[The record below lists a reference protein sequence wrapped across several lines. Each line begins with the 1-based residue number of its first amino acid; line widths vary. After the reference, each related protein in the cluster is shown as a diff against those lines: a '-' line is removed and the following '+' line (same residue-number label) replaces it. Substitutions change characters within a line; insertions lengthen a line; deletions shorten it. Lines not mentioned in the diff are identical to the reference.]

1 MKLWSRQRNYCIAN
15 KKTDQ
20 IRGKHKNNGSLPEKS
35 RNDKRK
41 GADFYETF
49 PCAKEMI
56 DLAEKVSGIP
66 MKELLFE
73 ENENI
78 NITKYTQIAMLADE
92 LAIWSV
98 LREKGLVSVVN
109 AGLSLGEYAA
119 LVASGVMTAEDAFRV
134 VVKRGEYMQ
143 EAVPTGGAMTA
154 ILGADT
160 AIIEKICEETE
171 GIVSVANYNCPGQI
185 VITGEQ
191 QAVDAAATALKEA
204 GAKRCTPLNVSG
216 PFHSAMLLPAGE
228 KLAAEL
234 ENIEI
239 HEIAVPY
246 ITNVTADY
254 VTDSSQV
261 KELLKKQISSSVRWQ
276 QSVERMIADGIEAFI
291 EIGPKKSLCG
301 FMKRID
307 KTVPAYHVDKVTDLE
322 SVLNEL
328 VQQRRFLFFANCEN
342 YRVQR

>member
-1 MKLWSRQRNYCIAN
+1 MKKIAFIFPG
-15 KKTDQ
+15 Q
-20 IRGKHKNNGSLPEKS
+20 GSQYVGMGK
-35 RNDKRK
+35 
-41 GADFYETF
+41 DFYETF

-98 LREKGLVSVVN
+98 LREKGLESVVN

-119 LVASGVMTAEDAFRV
+119 LVASGVMTPEDAFRV
-134 VVKRGEYMQ
+134 VAKRGEYMQ

-154 ILGADT
+154 VLGADT
-160 AIIEKICEETE
+160 AVIEKICEETE
-171 GIVSVANYNCPGQI
+171 GIVSIANYNCPGQI

-191 QAVDAAATALKEA
+191 QAVDAAAAALKEA

-234 ENIEI
+234 EHVEI

-254 VTDSSQV
+254 VTDPSQV

-276 QSVERMIADGIEAFI
+276 QSVERMIADGVEAFI
-291 EIGPKKSLCG
+291 EIGPKNP
-301 FMKRID
+301 F
-307 KTVPAYHVDKVTDLE
+307 VDL
-322 SVLNEL
+322 
-328 VQQRRFLFFANCEN
+328 
-342 YRVQR
+342 

>member
-1 MKLWSRQRNYCIAN
+1 MKKIAFIFPG
-15 KKTDQ
+15 Q
-20 IRGKHKNNGSLPEKS
+20 GSQYVGMGK
-35 RNDKRK
+35 
-41 GADFYETF
+41 DFYETF

-98 LREKGLVSVVN
+98 LREKGLESVVN
-109 AGLSLGEYAA
+109 AGLSLGEYAT
-119 LVASGVMTAEDAFRV
+119 LVASGVMTPEDAFRV
-134 VVKRGEYMQ
+134 VAKRGEYMQ

-154 ILGADT
+154 VLGADT

-171 GIVSVANYNCPGQI
+171 GIVSIANYNCPGQI

-191 QAVDAAATALKEA
+191 QAVDAAAAALKEA

-234 ENIEI
+234 EQVEI

-254 VTDSSQV
+254 VTDPSQV

-276 QSVERMIADGIEAFI
+276 QSVERMIADGVEAFI

-307 KTVPAYHVDKVTDLE
+307 KTVPAYHVDKVTDLD
-322 SVLNEL
+322 SVLSEL
-328 VQQRRFLFFANCEN
+328 AQ
-342 YRVQR
+342 

>member
-1 MKLWSRQRNYCIAN
+1 MKKIAFIFPG
-15 KKTDQ
+15 Q
-20 IRGKHKNNGSLPEKS
+20 GSQYVGMGK
-35 RNDKRK
+35 
-41 GADFYETF
+41 DFYETF

-98 LREKGLVSVVN
+98 LREKGLESVVN

-119 LVASGVMTAEDAFRV
+119 LVASGVMTPEDAFRV
-134 VVKRGEYMQ
+134 VAKRGEYMQ

-154 ILGADT
+154 VLGADT
-160 AIIEKICEETE
+160 AVIEKICEETE
-171 GIVSVANYNCPGQI
+171 GIVSIANYNCPGQI

-191 QAVDAAATALKEA
+191 QAVDAAAAALKEA

-234 ENIEI
+234 EHVEI

-254 VTDSSQV
+254 VTDPSQV

-276 QSVERMIADGIEAFI
+276 QSVERMIADGVEAFI

-322 SVLNEL
+322 SVLE
-328 VQQRRFLFFANCEN
+328 VI
-342 YRVQR
+342 

>member
-1 MKLWSRQRNYCIAN
+1 MKKIAFIFPG
-15 KKTDQ
+15 Q
-20 IRGKHKNNGSLPEKS
+20 GSQYVGMGK
-35 RNDKRK
+35 
-41 GADFYETF
+41 DFYETF

-98 LREKGLVSVVN
+98 LREKGVESAVN

-119 LVASGVMTAEDAFRV
+119 LVASGVMTPEDAFRV
-134 VVKRGEYMQ
+134 VTKRGEFMQ

-154 ILGADT
+154 VLGADT
-160 AIIEKICEETE
+160 AVIENICEETE
-171 GIVSVANYNCPGQI
+171 GIVSIANYNCTGQI

-191 QAVDAAATALKEA
+191 KAVDTAAAALKEA

-234 ENIEI
+234 EQVEI
-239 HEIAVPY
+239 HKIAVPY

-276 QSVERMIADGIEAFI
+276 QSVERMIADGVEAFI

-322 SVLNEL
+322 SVLE
-328 VQQRRFLFFANCEN
+328 VI
-342 YRVQR
+342 

>member
-1 MKLWSRQRNYCIAN
+1 MKKIAFIFPG
-15 KKTDQ
+15 Q
-20 IRGKHKNNGSLPEKS
+20 GSQYVGMGK
-35 RNDKRK
+35 
-41 GADFYETF
+41 DFYETF

-98 LREKGLVSVVN
+98 LREKGVESAVN

-119 LVASGVMTAEDAFRV
+119 LVASGVMTPEDAFRV
-134 VVKRGEYMQ
+134 VTKRGEYMQ

-154 ILGADT
+154 VLGADT
-160 AIIEKICEETE
+160 AVIEKICEETE
-171 GIVSVANYNCPGQI
+171 GIVSIANYNCPGQI

-191 QAVDAAATALKEA
+191 KAVDAAAAALKEA
-204 GAKRCTPLNVSG
+204 GAKRCTPLNVSV

-234 ENIEI
+234 EQVEI

-276 QSVERMIADGIEAFI
+276 QSVERMIADGVEAFI

-322 SVLNEL
+322 SVLE
-328 VQQRRFLFFANCEN
+328 VI
-342 YRVQR
+342 

>member
-1 MKLWSRQRNYCIAN
+1 MKKIAFIFPG
-15 KKTDQ
+15 Q
-20 IRGKHKNNGSLPEKS
+20 GSQYVGMGK
-35 RNDKRK
+35 
-41 GADFYETF
+41 DFYETF

-98 LREKGLVSVVN
+98 LREKGVESAVN

-119 LVASGVMTAEDAFRV
+119 LVASGVMTPEDAFRV
-134 VVKRGEYMQ
+134 VTKRGEFMQ

-154 ILGADT
+154 VLGADT
-160 AIIEKICEETE
+160 AVIENICKETE
-171 GIVSVANYNCPGQI
+171 GIVSIANYNCPGQI

-191 QAVDAAATALKEA
+191 KAVDTAAAALKEA

-234 ENIEI
+234 EQVEI
-239 HEIAVPY
+239 HKIAVPY

-276 QSVERMIADGIEAFI
+276 QSVERMIADGVEAFI

-322 SVLNEL
+322 SALEVI
-328 VQQRRFLFFANCEN
+328 
-342 YRVQR
+342 

>member
-1 MKLWSRQRNYCIAN
+1 MKKIAFIFPG
-15 KKTDQ
+15 Q
-20 IRGKHKNNGSLPEKS
+20 GSQYVGMGK
-35 RNDKRK
+35 
-41 GADFYETF
+41 DFYETF

-98 LREKGLVSVVN
+98 LREKGLESVVN

-119 LVASGVMTAEDAFRV
+119 LVASGVMTPEDAFRV
-134 VVKRGEYMQ
+134 VAKRGEYMQ

-154 ILGADT
+154 VLGADT

-171 GIVSVANYNCPGQI
+171 GIVSIANYNCPGQI

-191 QAVDAAATALKEA
+191 QAVDAAAAALKEA

-234 ENIEI
+234 EQVEI

-276 QSVERMIADGIEAFI
+276 QSVERMIADGVEAFI

-322 SVLNEL
+322 SILEVI
-328 VQQRRFLFFANCEN
+328 
-342 YRVQR
+342 

>member
-1 MKLWSRQRNYCIAN
+1 MKKIAFIFPG
-15 KKTDQ
+15 Q
-20 IRGKHKNNGSLPEKS
+20 GSQYVGMGK
-35 RNDKRK
+35 
-41 GADFYETF
+41 DFYETF

-66 MKELLFE
+66 MKELLFD

-98 LREKGLVSVVN
+98 LREKGVESAVN

-119 LVASGVMTAEDAFRV
+119 LVASGVMTPEDAFRV
-134 VVKRGEYMQ
+134 VTKRGEFMQ

-154 ILGADT
+154 VLGADT
-160 AIIEKICEETE
+160 AVIENICEETE
-171 GIVSVANYNCPGQI
+171 GIVSIANYNCPGQI

-191 QAVDAAATALKEA
+191 KAVDAAAAALKEA

-234 ENIEI
+234 EQVEI

-276 QSVERMIADGIEAFI
+276 QSVERMIADGVEAFI

-322 SVLNEL
+322 SILEVI
-328 VQQRRFLFFANCEN
+328 
-342 YRVQR
+342 

>member
-1 MKLWSRQRNYCIAN
+1 MKKIAFIFPG
-15 KKTDQ
+15 Q
-20 IRGKHKNNGSLPEKS
+20 GSQYVGMGK
-35 RNDKRK
+35 
-41 GADFYETF
+41 DFYETF

-98 LREKGLVSVVN
+98 LREKGLESVVN

-119 LVASGVMTAEDAFRV
+119 LVASGVMTPEDAFRV
-134 VVKRGEYMQ
+134 VAKRGEYMQ

-154 ILGADT
+154 VLGADT
-160 AIIEKICEETE
+160 AVIEKICEETE
-171 GIVSVANYNCPGQI
+171 GIVSIANYNCPGQI

-191 QAVDAAATALKEA
+191 QAVDAAAAALKEA

-234 ENIEI
+234 EQVEI
-239 HEIAVPY
+239 HKIAVPY

-254 VTDSSQV
+254 VTDPSQV

-276 QSVERMIADGIEAFI
+276 QSVERMIADGVEAFI

-307 KTVPAYHVDKVTDLE
+307 KTVPAYHVDKVTDLD
-322 SVLNEL
+322 SVLSEL
-328 VQQRRFLFFANCEN
+328 AQ
-342 YRVQR
+342 

>member
-1 MKLWSRQRNYCIAN
+1 MKKIAFIFPG
-15 KKTDQ
+15 Q
-20 IRGKHKNNGSLPEKS
+20 GSQYVGMGK
-35 RNDKRK
+35 
-41 GADFYETF
+41 DFYETF

-98 LREKGLVSVVN
+98 LREKGLESVVN
-109 AGLSLGEYAA
+109 AGLSLGAYAA
-119 LVASGVMTAEDAFRV
+119 LVASGVMTPEDAFRV
-134 VVKRGEYMQ
+134 VAKRGEYMQ

-154 ILGADT
+154 VLGADT
-160 AIIEKICEETE
+160 AVIEKICEETE
-171 GIVSVANYNCPGQI
+171 GIVSIANYNCPGQI

-191 QAVDAAATALKEA
+191 QAVDAAAAALKEA

-234 ENIEI
+234 EHVEI

-254 VTDSSQV
+254 VTDTSQV

-276 QSVERMIADGIEAFI
+276 QSVERMIADGVEAFI

-307 KTVPAYHVDKVTDLE
+307 KTVPAYHVDKVTDLD
-322 SVLNEL
+322 SVLSEL
-328 VQQRRFLFFANCEN
+328 AQ
-342 YRVQR
+342 

>member
-1 MKLWSRQRNYCIAN
+1 
-15 KKTDQ
+15 
-20 IRGKHKNNGSLPEKS
+20 
-35 RNDKRK
+35 
-41 GADFYETF
+41 
-49 PCAKEMI
+49 MI

-98 LREKGLVSVVN
+98 LREKGFESVVN

-119 LVASGVMTAEDAFRV
+119 LVASGVMTPEDAFRV
-134 VVKRGEYMQ
+134 VAKRGEYMQ

-154 ILGADT
+154 VLGADT
-160 AIIEKICEETE
+160 AVIEKICEETE
-171 GIVSVANYNCPGQI
+171 GIVSIANYNCPGQI

-191 QAVDAAATALKEA
+191 QAVDAAAAALKEA

-234 ENIEI
+234 EQVEI

-254 VTDSSQV
+254 VTDPSQV

-276 QSVERMIADGIEAFI
+276 QSVERMIADGVEAFI

-322 SVLNEL
+322 SISDV
-328 VQQRRFLFFANCEN
+328 R
-342 YRVQR
+342 

>member
-1 MKLWSRQRNYCIAN
+1 MKKIAFIFPG
-15 KKTDQ
+15 Q
-20 IRGKHKNNGSLPEKS
+20 GSQYVGMGK
-35 RNDKRK
+35 
-41 GADFYETF
+41 DFYETF

-98 LREKGLVSVVN
+98 LREKGLESVVN

-119 LVASGVMTAEDAFRV
+119 LVASGVMTPEDAFRV
-134 VVKRGEYMQ
+134 VAKRGEYMQ

-154 ILGADT
+154 VLGADT
-160 AIIEKICEETE
+160 AVIEKICEETE
-171 GIVSVANYNCPGQI
+171 GIVSIANYNCPGQI

-191 QAVDAAATALKEA
+191 QAVDAAAAALKEA

-234 ENIEI
+234 EHVEI
-239 HEIAVPY
+239 HEMAVPY

-254 VTDSSQV
+254 VTDPSQV

-276 QSVERMIADGIEAFI
+276 QSVERMIADGVEAFI

-307 KTVPAYHVDKVTDLE
+307 KTVPAYHVDKVTDLD
-322 SVLNEL
+322 SVLSEL
-328 VQQRRFLFFANCEN
+328 AQ
-342 YRVQR
+342 

>member
-1 MKLWSRQRNYCIAN
+1 MKKIAFIFPG
-15 KKTDQ
+15 Q
-20 IRGKHKNNGSLPEKS
+20 GSQYVGMGK
-35 RNDKRK
+35 
-41 GADFYETF
+41 DFYETF

-98 LREKGLVSVVN
+98 LREKGVESAVN

-119 LVASGVMTAEDAFRV
+119 MIASGVMTPEDAFRV
-134 VVKRGEYMQ
+134 VTKRGEFMQ

-154 ILGADT
+154 VLGADT
-160 AIIEKICEETE
+160 AVIENICKETE
-171 GIVSVANYNCPGQI
+171 GIVSIANYNCPGQI

-191 QAVDAAATALKEA
+191 KAVDTAAAALKEA

-234 ENIEI
+234 EQVEI
-239 HEIAVPY
+239 HKIAVPY

-261 KELLKKQISSSVRWQ
+261 KELLKKQISSSVCWQ
-276 QSVERMIADGIEAFI
+276 QSVERMIADGVEAFI

-322 SVLNEL
+322 SVLE
-328 VQQRRFLFFANCEN
+328 VI
-342 YRVQR
+342 

>member
-1 MKLWSRQRNYCIAN
+1 MKKIAFIFPG
-15 KKTDQ
+15 Q
-20 IRGKHKNNGSLPEKS
+20 GSQYIGMGK
-35 RNDKRK
+35 
-41 GADFYETF
+41 DFYEIF

-56 DLAEKVSGIP
+56 DLAEIVSGIP

-98 LREKGLVSVVN
+98 LREKGFESVVN

-119 LVASGVMTAEDAFRV
+119 LVASGVMTPEDAFRV
-134 VVKRGEYMQ
+134 VAKRGEYMQ

-154 ILGADT
+154 VLGADT
-160 AIIEKICEETE
+160 AVIEKICEETE
-171 GIVSVANYNCPGQI
+171 GIVSIANYNCPGQI

-191 QAVDAAATALKEA
+191 QAVDAAAAALKEA

-234 ENIEI
+234 EHVEI

-254 VTDSSQV
+254 VTDPSQV

-276 QSVERMIADGIEAFI
+276 QSVERMIADGVEAFI

-322 SVLNEL
+322 SISDV
-328 VQQRRFLFFANCEN
+328 R
-342 YRVQR
+342 

>member
-1 MKLWSRQRNYCIAN
+1 MKKIAFIFPG
-15 KKTDQ
+15 Q
-20 IRGKHKNNGSLPEKS
+20 GSQYIGMGK
-35 RNDKRK
+35 
-41 GADFYETF
+41 DFYGIF

-98 LREKGLVSVVN
+98 LREKGFESVVN

-119 LVASGVMTAEDAFRV
+119 LVASGVMTPEDAFRV
-134 VVKRGEYMQ
+134 VAKRGEYMQ

-154 ILGADT
+154 VLGADT
-160 AIIEKICEETE
+160 AVIEKICEETE
-171 GIVSVANYNCPGQI
+171 GIVSIANYNCPGQI

-191 QAVDAAATALKEA
+191 QAVDAAAVALKEA

-234 ENIEI
+234 EQVEI

-254 VTDSSQV
+254 VTDPSQV

-276 QSVERMIADGIEAFI
+276 QSVERMIADGVEAFI

-322 SVLNEL
+322 SISDV
-328 VQQRRFLFFANCEN
+328 R
-342 YRVQR
+342 

>member
-1 MKLWSRQRNYCIAN
+1 MKKIAFIFPG
-15 KKTDQ
+15 Q
-20 IRGKHKNNGSLPEKS
+20 GSQYVGMGK
-35 RNDKRK
+35 
-41 GADFYETF
+41 DFYETF

-98 LREKGLVSVVN
+98 LREKGVESAVN

-119 LVASGVMTAEDAFRV
+119 LVASGVMTPEDAFRV
-134 VVKRGEYMQ
+134 VTKRGEFMQ

-154 ILGADT
+154 VLGADT
-160 AIIEKICEETE
+160 AVIENICEETE

-191 QAVDAAATALKEA
+191 KAVDTAAAALKEA

-234 ENIEI
+234 EQVEI
-239 HEIAVPY
+239 HKIAVPY

-276 QSVERMIADGIEAFI
+276 QSVERMIADGVEAFI

-322 SVLNEL
+322 SVLE
-328 VQQRRFLFFANCEN
+328 VI
-342 YRVQR
+342 

>member
-1 MKLWSRQRNYCIAN
+1 MKKIAFIFPG
-15 KKTDQ
+15 Q
-20 IRGKHKNNGSLPEKS
+20 GSQYVGMGK
-35 RNDKRK
+35 
-41 GADFYETF
+41 DFYETF

-98 LREKGLVSVVN
+98 LREKGLESVVN

-119 LVASGVMTAEDAFRV
+119 LVASGVMTPEDAFRV
-134 VVKRGEYMQ
+134 VAKRGEYMQ

-154 ILGADT
+154 VLGADT
-160 AIIEKICEETE
+160 AVIEKICEETE
-171 GIVSVANYNCPGQI
+171 GIVSIANYNCPGQI

-228 KLAAEL
+228 KLAEEL
-234 ENIEI
+234 EHVEI

-254 VTDSSQV
+254 VTNPSQV

-276 QSVERMIADGIEAFI
+276 QSVERMIADGVEAFI

-307 KTVPAYHVDKVTDLE
+307 KTVPAYHVDKVTDLD
-322 SVLNEL
+322 SVLSEL
-328 VQQRRFLFFANCEN
+328 AQ
-342 YRVQR
+342 

>member
-1 MKLWSRQRNYCIAN
+1 MKKIAFIFPG
-15 KKTDQ
+15 Q
-20 IRGKHKNNGSLPEKS
+20 GSQYVGMGK
-35 RNDKRK
+35 
-41 GADFYETF
+41 DFYETF

-98 LREKGLVSVVN
+98 LREKGLESVVN

-119 LVASGVMTAEDAFRV
+119 LVASGVMTPEDAFRV
-134 VVKRGEYMQ
+134 VAKRGEYMQ

-154 ILGADT
+154 VLGADT
-160 AIIEKICEETE
+160 AVIEKICEETE
-171 GIVSVANYNCPGQI
+171 GIVSIANYNCPGQI

-191 QAVDAAATALKEA
+191 QAVDAAAAALKEA

-216 PFHSAMLLPAGE
+216 PFHSAMLMPAGE

-234 ENIEI
+234 EHVEI

-254 VTDSSQV
+254 VTDPSQV

-276 QSVERMIADGIEAFI
+276 QSVERMIADGVEAFI

-307 KTVPAYHVDKVTDLE
+307 KTVPAYHVDKVTDLD
-322 SVLNEL
+322 SVLSEL
-328 VQQRRFLFFANCEN
+328 AQ
-342 YRVQR
+342 

>member
-1 MKLWSRQRNYCIAN
+1 MKKIAFIFPG
-15 KKTDQ
+15 Q
-20 IRGKHKNNGSLPEKS
+20 GSQYVGMGK
-35 RNDKRK
+35 
-41 GADFYETF
+41 DFYETF

-98 LREKGLVSVVN
+98 LREKGLESVVN
-109 AGLSLGEYAA
+109 AGVSLGEYAA
-119 LVASGVMTAEDAFRV
+119 LVASGVMTPEDAFRV
-134 VVKRGEYMQ
+134 VAKRGEYMQ

-154 ILGADT
+154 VLGADT
-160 AIIEKICEETE
+160 AVIEKICEETE
-171 GIVSVANYNCPGQI
+171 GIVSIANYNCPGQI

-234 ENIEI
+234 EHVEI

-254 VTDSSQV
+254 VTDPSQV

-276 QSVERMIADGIEAFI
+276 QSVERMIADGVEAFI

-322 SVLNEL
+322 SVLE
-328 VQQRRFLFFANCEN
+328 VI
-342 YRVQR
+342 